1 LFESATVGLDFLVGQ
16 ITGAATLLSKRCAKS
31 LLAQATLQVSGVWGE
46 GGSTAVN
53 EVKEESLSVNVNVN
67 VDAVP
72 ALWAKAKVTA
82 QDKEAAA
89 RRKLTSEATARA
101 PSPCR
106 RYQQR
111 A

>member
-16 ITGAATLLSKRCAKS
+16 ITGAATLLSKRRAKS

-46 GGSTAVN
+46 GGSAAVN
-53 EVKEESLSVNVNVN
+53 EVKEERLNVNVN

-106 RYQQR
+106 RDQQR